1 MSFLGSSALH
11 GIGTFRQLPMGHPAV
26 RTGTGWMC
34 DEPGSRLLWEAAD
47 AGTAALAQ
55 CLGTRQA
62 PDAGPCASYATL
74 QAARS
79 DGHK

>member
-1 MSFLGSSALH
+1 
-11 GIGTFRQLPMGHPAV
+11 
-26 RTGTGWMC
+26 MC
-34 DEPGSRLLWEAAD
+34 DEPGSRLLWETAN

-62 PDAGPCASYATL
+62 PDAGPCASCATL

-79 DGHK
+79 DGDERAQTLTLCVCVIHGQHSSLTAQVADLRQGRP